1 MLSWI
6 IVVITL
12 LIILGFIRREK
23 RRGKQLSRIYLED
36 ALKFIYHQNEMN
48 KPASLDGL
56 KGALSVSMAKVHQ
69 IVTDLQKQHLVRLSE
84 RGVELL
90 EGGKRLVMEIIRAH
104 RIWET
109 FLQQETELPMHE
121 IHSEADHKE
130 HEIRGEKLE
139 ALDAHL
145 GFPAFDPHGD
155 PIPTADGQLNPLQAQ
170 SLTDW
175 PVGKEGQIVHI
186 EDEPA
191 SIAKTIFQNGIRL
204 HDRIKVLTNEDGQLQ
219 LLHKGKEYQMDG
231 VTAANIQVTSGKEGR
246 GGRLRTLNDLQ
257 PGEMARIKSL
267 SPRVQGLARRR
278 LLDLG
283 FTPGVPVRKVLVSS
297 FGGDPTAYQVRG
309 AKIALRRNQGEHIF
323 VE

>member
-6 IVVITL
+6 IGIIAL
-12 LIILGFIRREK
+12 LIIIGFIRREK
-23 RRGKQLSRIYLED
+23 RRNRQLSRIYLED

-56 KGALSVSMAKVHQ
+56 KGVLSISMTKVHH
-69 IVTDLQKQHLVRLSE
+69 ILSDLQRQKLIRLSE

-90 EGGKRLVMEIIRAH
+90 EGGRRLVMEIIRAH

-109 FLQQETELPMHE
+109 YLQQETDLPMHE
-121 IHSEADHKE
+121 IHSNADHKE
-130 HEIRGEKLE
+130 HEIRGEKLD

-175 PVGKEGQIVHI
+175 PLGKEGQIVHI

-191 SIAKTIFQNGIRL
+191 SIAKTIFQKGIRL
-204 HDRIKVLTNEDGQLQ
+204 HDRIKVLRNEDGQLQ
-219 LLHKGKEYQMDG
+219 LQHKGKEYRMDG
-231 VTAANIQVTSGKEGR
+231 VTAANIQVTAGKEGGAVR
-246 GGRLRTLNDLQ
+246 RRTLIDLQ
-257 PGEMARIKSL
+257 PGEMARIKGL
-267 SPRVQGLARRR
+267 SPHVQGLARRR

-309 AKIALRRNQGEHIF
+309 AKIALRRDQGEHIYI
-323 VE
+323 E

>member
-6 IVVITL
+6 MVAIAL
-12 LIILGFIRREK
+12 LIIIALIRREK
-23 RRGKQLSRIYLED
+23 RRSRQLSRIYLED

-56 KGALSVSMAKVHQ
+56 KGALSISMAKVHQ
-69 IVTDLQKQHLVRLSE
+69 IVSDLQKQKLVRLSE
-84 RGVELL
+84 RGVELA
-90 EGGKRLVMEIIRAH
+90 EDGKRLVMQIIRAH

-109 FLQQETELPMHE
+109 FLQQETALPLHE
-121 IHSEADHKE
+121 IHSNADQKE

-155 PIPTADGQLNPLQAQ
+155 PIPTADGQLKPLQGQ

-191 SIAKTIFQNGIRL
+191 SIAKSIFQKGIRL
-204 HDRIKVLTNEDGQLQ
+204 HDRIKVLKNESGQLQ
-219 LLHKGKEYQMDG
+219 LQHKGRQYQMDG
-231 VTAANIQVTSGKEGR
+231 VTAANIQVTTGEKRSAGR
-246 GGRLRTLNDLQ
+246 PRTLNDLQ
-257 PGEMARIKSL
+257 SGEMARIKEL

-309 AKIALRRNQGEHIF
+309 AKIALRREQGRHIF
-323 VE
+323 IE